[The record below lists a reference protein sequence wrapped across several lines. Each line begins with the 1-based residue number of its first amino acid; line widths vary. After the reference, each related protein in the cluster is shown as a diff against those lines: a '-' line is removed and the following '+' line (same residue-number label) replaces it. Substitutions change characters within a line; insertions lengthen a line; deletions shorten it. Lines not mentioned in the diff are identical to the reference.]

1 VRIIVLCEGLGLPGA
16 VANVAWQQALGLS
29 LSHPV
34 CLISDGLS
42 VERRQQWNRS
52 RGRLRIHV
60 LQVPGFTGLR
70 RFGHLPRQ
78 LSWILKALLATATEL
93 SPGDRATVI
102 CHSHPLAAA
111 IALRF
116 GRDVRLLM
124 VSHGDVFSRPPGSYD
139 PAITFLYRR
148 TARAAHRRAD
158 TSIALSPAM
167 ALRIQAHGVAPQRI
181 ALIPNGLEPEEIGLD
196 RFPAS
201 PSLDHW
207 LQRPLRL
214 LFVGRLDQVKGVDV
228 LLQAITMA
236 HQQDTDLE
244 LELIAHGTPRQLQDL
259 DQRIQALG
267 LADVVRLIGPRPRH
281 ILADHYLRCHAV
293 VVPSL
298 DDPLPT
304 VILEAMACARPVLAS
319 RVGGIPYLLQDGQC
333 GLLVPPADPCAL
345 ANGIIR
351 LDQDRSLASALA
363 EHALERSRHF
373 SWEANVKALHSL
385 IASAPS

>member
-1 VRIIVLCEGLGLPGA
+1 MRIIVLCEGLGLPGA
-16 VANVAWQQALGLS
+16 VANVAWKQALGLS

-42 VERRQQWNRS
+42 VERRKQWNRS
-52 RGRLRIHV
+52 RGWLCTHV
-60 LQVPGFTGLR
+60 LQVPGFTGLH

-78 LSWILKALLATATEL
+78 LFWILKALLATVSEL

-102 CHSHPLAAA
+102 CHSHPLAVA

-148 TARAAHRRAD
+148 TARAAHRLAD
-158 TSIALSPAM
+158 ISIALSPAM

-228 LLQAITMA
+228 LLQAITIA
-236 HQQDTDLE
+236 HQQGTDLE
-244 LELIAHGTPRQLQDL
+244 LELIAHGTPRQVQDL

-319 RVGGIPYLLQDGQC
+319 CVGGIPYLLQDGQC

-351 LDQDRSLASALA
+351 FDQDRSMASALA
-363 EHALERSRHF
+363 EQALERSRQF
-373 SWEANVKALHSL
+373 SWEGNVQALHAL
-385 IASAPS
+385 IESAPF